1 MILTVT
7 GHRPNKIGG
16 YNPNSPLRIKVRD
29 KIYDFLVEHKPELA
43 ITGMALGVD
52 QEFAVICDQLHIPF
66 IAAIPF
72 SGQEKR
78 WPQDS
83 QEHYNDLLTLADQV
97 EVVCDGGYAAYKM
110 QKRNRW
116 MVDKATDVLAIW
128 DGTNGGT
135 ANCVAYAEA
144 VNKPI
149 HRINPLELLNA

>member
-16 YNPNSPLRIKVRD
+16 YNPNSSLRVKVRS

-43 ITGMALGVD
+43 VSGMAIGVD
-52 QEFAVICDQLHIPF
+52 QEFAAICDQLNIPF

-72 SGQEKR
+72 LGQEKK
-78 WPQDS
+78 WPTDTQAHY
-83 QEHYNDLLTLADQV
+83 QELLALAQ
-97 EVVCDGGYAAYKM
+97 EVVTVSDGGYAAYKM

-116 MVDKATDVLAIW
+116 MVDKATDILAVW
-128 DGTNGGT
+128 DGTTGGT

-149 HRINPLELLNA
+149 YRINPLEL

>member
-16 YNPNSPLRIKVRD
+16 YNPNSPLRVKVRS
-29 KIYDFLVEHKPELA
+29 KIYDFLAEHKPELA
-43 ITGMALGVD
+43 ISGMALGVD
-52 QEFAVICDQLHIPF
+52 QEFATICDQLNIPF

-72 SGQEKR
+72 AGQEKR
-78 WPQDS
+78 WPADS
-83 QEHYNDLLTLADQV
+83 QTYYQELLALAQ
-97 EVVCDGGYAAYKM
+97 EVVVVTDGNYAAYKM

-116 MVDKATDVLAIW
+116 MVDKATDILAVW
-128 DGTNGGT
+128 DGTTGGT

-149 HRINPLELLNA
+149 HRINPLEL